1 MNLRALPAE
10 RPPASLESG
19 PDGRRFARGVWEG
32 DELPAVDVGAGEE
45 WTGGAL
51 RLSVMELGEDAH
63 CGASWT
69 ERTRGLLAGNGPFRL
84 AFLEAVLRIA
94 DWRASADEESD
105 GYGD

>member
-1 MNLRALPAE
+1 M
-10 RPPASLESG
+10 
-19 PDGRRFARGVWEG
+19 
-32 DELPAVDVGAGEE
+32 DVGAGEE

-94 DWRASADEESD
+94 DWRASADEERRRLWRLTQSD
-105 GYGD
+105 WTDVPPPRWRAT